1 MDLELHLLRVL
12 VLHRAVLPQLVLPQL
27 VLPQLVRPQLVAV
40 QAVAGAVVP
49 VALLLRTVTDAP
61 SLQLGFSF
69 LKPSFV
75 ALKS

>member
-12 VLHRAVLPQLVLPQL
+12 VLHRAVLPQLVL
-27 VLPQLVRPQLVAV
+27 PQLVAV